1 MPLFNRDFANLLG
14 CLVFLLPFPAVGGEG
29 ARCFCL
35 GRRGCCQMNGVGG
48 SSVRMTA
55 LSYGHAAPSPGSLP
69 NSAASDVFLGT
80 GINLVTY

>member
-1 MPLFNRDFANLLG
+1 
-14 CLVFLLPFPAVGGEG
+14 
-29 ARCFCL
+29 
-35 GRRGCCQMNGVGG
+35 MNGVGG

>member
-1 MPLFNRDFANLLG
+1 
-14 CLVFLLPFPAVGGEG
+14 
-29 ARCFCL
+29 
-35 GRRGCCQMNGVGG
+35 MNGAGG

-55 LSYGHAAPSPGSLP
+55 LSYGHAAPSLGSLP